1 MIILVDNIVQNG
13 SEDESEILEL
23 AFAAGYTNNYLHKIE
38 LKKIHAKHFLN
49 EKKID
54 NLKILIEEKKL

>member
-23 AFAAGYTNNYLHKIE
+23 AFAAGYTNNYLHCNGSIVS
-38 LKKIHAKHFLN
+38 
-49 EKKID
+49 
-54 NLKILIEEKKL
+54 NLIFFKGTLD

>member
-38 LKKIHAKHFLN
+38 LKKYHIKHFLN
-49 EKKID
+49 EKK
-54 NLKILIEEKKL
+54 N